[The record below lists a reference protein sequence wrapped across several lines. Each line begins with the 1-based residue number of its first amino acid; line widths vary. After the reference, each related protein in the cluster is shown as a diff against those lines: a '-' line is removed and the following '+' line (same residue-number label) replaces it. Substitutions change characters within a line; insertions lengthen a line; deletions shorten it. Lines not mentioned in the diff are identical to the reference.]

1 MNFTCLEEL
10 SDLDRTGLM
19 VAMIGAA
26 ILLLLGLGLSF
37 HLKLWQA
44 LTEIIYAKVH
54 LKLPPPLLC
63 LLTCFA
69 VLGGIYGWL
78 NNHYPADSIIFKDKP
93 WTLGEIKQRLETVS
107 GVDIQLKGDVASF
120 AIDRRISGACA
131 ADVLKAI
138 CDHYRDQLICR
149 NEPART
155 IIERKP

>member
-1 MNFTCLEEL
+1 
-10 SDLDRTGLM
+10 M

-26 ILLLLGLGLSF
+26 ILLLVGLGLSF

-44 LTEIIYAKVH
+44 LTEIIYDKVH

-93 WTLGEIKQRLETVS
+93 LDAWGDQTATGDSVRGGYSTERRRGE
-107 GVDIQLKGDVASF
+107 F
-120 AIDRRISGACA
+120 C
-131 ADVLKAI
+131 
-138 CDHYRDQLICR
+138 H
-149 NEPART
+149 
-155 IIERKP
+155 